1 MGNIEKYNTASDL
14 RIAIEYYTE
23 LTVMEHQSGKITK
36 DADKAWKRVEK
47 LINQLVEL

>member
-23 LTVMEHQSGKITK
+23 LTVIEHENCQMTK
-36 DADKAWKRVEK
+36 DADRAWSKVEK

>member
-23 LTVMEHQSGKITK
+23 LTVMEHQSGTMTK
-36 DADKAWKRVEK
+36 DADKAWKKVEK